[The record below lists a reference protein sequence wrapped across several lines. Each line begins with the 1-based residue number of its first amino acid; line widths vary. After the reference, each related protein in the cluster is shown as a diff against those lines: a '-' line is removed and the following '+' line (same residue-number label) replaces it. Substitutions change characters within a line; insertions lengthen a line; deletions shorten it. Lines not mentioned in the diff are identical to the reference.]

1 MSTQTSKDVGCP
13 HCGAAVKT
21 EMWPGINAQDSPDLR
36 ERLLGET
43 LFDWTC
49 PKCGYRARLLYPCLY
64 HDRDRKFMI
73 YLAPSGSPGE
83 LEAVNVSE
91 KFPRLSAVKK
101 RVVATLPRLKEKVL
115 IFEAGLD
122 DYAVELVKFAL
133 TDVMNE
139 KYGKQAESCYFCY
152 ADEAEDRIGF
162 SFVFAGEET
171 PVSRG
176 TRLDAYE
183 KSLEIVRSSGVPDRG
198 PGFLTV
204 DAEAARRILDE
215 YRERKA

>member
-36 ERLLGET
+36 GRLLDET

-49 PKCGYRARLLYPCLY
+49 PECGYRARLLYPCLY
-64 HDRDRKFMI
+64 HDRDRKFMV
-73 YLAPSGSPGE
+73 YLAPSGNSRE
-83 LEAVNVSE
+83 LDSVDISG
-91 KFPRLSAVKK
+91 KFSKLSSVKK
-101 RVVATLPRLKEKVL
+101 RVVTTMPGLKEKIL
-115 IFEAGLD
+115 IFESGLS

-133 TDVMNE
+133 ADVMNE
-139 KYGKQAESCYFCY
+139 KYGKRAENCYFCC
-152 ADEAEDRIGF
+152 ADEAEDKIGF
-162 SFVFAGEET
+162 SFLFEGESE
-171 PVSRG
+171 PVRRS

-183 KSLEIVRSSGVPDRG
+183 KSLEIVKSSEIPDQD

-204 DAEAARRILDE
+204 DSGTARRILDE
-215 YRERKA
+215 YREHRE

>member
-21 EMWPGINAQDSPDLR
+21 EMWPGINAQDSPELR
-36 ERLLGET
+36 ERLLDET

-49 PKCGYRARLLYPCLY
+49 PSCGYRARLLYPCLY
-64 HDRDRKFMI
+64 HDRDRKFMV
-73 YLAPSGSPGE
+73 YLAPGGSPCE
-83 LEAVNVSE
+83 LEAADVSE
-91 KFPRLSAVKK
+91 KFPRLSSVKK
-101 RVVATLPRLKEKVL
+101 RVVSTLPRLKEKIL

-122 DYAVELVKFAL
+122 DYAVELVKLAL
-133 TDVMNE
+133 ADVMNE

-162 SFVFAGEET
+162 SFVFEGENE
-171 PVSRG
+171 PASRG

-183 KSLEIVRSSGVPDRG
+183 KSLEIVKSSGVSEQET
-198 PGFLTV
+198 GFLSV
-204 DAEAARRILDE
+204 DSGAARRILDE
-215 YRERKA
+215 YRERQD